1 MKRVIKNLI
10 IILLW
15 VLSGLVVFDM
25 VHIYTAHRLE
35 IKEYK
40 PIEIRYQFNKDFT
53 KEEVRKSVV
62 GLFDT
67 PHFYFEKDIE
77 ADGMALLLVGTIIIN
92 PEVSKEMY
100 GYVLAHE
107 LTHLKYRVGNESWV
121 SFKAFTTL
129 YESGD
134 EILQNSALY
143 YADKVMS
150 GWFGEDYDIGY
161 YILEYLEAHN
171 AL

>member
-1 MKRVIKNLI
+1 MKKVIRNAI
-10 IILLW
+10 IILF
-15 VLSGLVVFDM
+15 VLFLAISVTDTIFIFTS
-25 VHIYTAHRLE
+25 HKLE
-35 IKEYK
+35 IKPYR
-40 PIEIRYQFNKDFT
+40 PVEIAWSFKKDFT
-53 KEEVRKSVV
+53 KEEVRKSLV
-62 GLFDT
+62 GIFDT
-67 PHFYFEKDIE
+67 PHLYFEKNIE
-77 ADGMALLLVGTIIIN
+77 ADGMTLIKVGTIIVN
-92 PEVSKEMY
+92 PDVSKEMY

-150 GWFGEDYDIGY
+150 GWYGGEYNIGY

>member
-1 MKRVIKNLI
+1 MKKLF
-10 IILLW
+10 IILITLLFIFI
-15 VLSGLVVFDM
+15 VADT

-35 IKEYK
+35 IKEYE
-40 PIEIRYQFNKDFT
+40 PIEIRYKFNKDFT

-121 SFKAFTTL
+121 SFKAFTIL
-129 YESGD
+129 YESEN

-150 GWFGEDYDIGY
+150 GWFGEDYNIGY